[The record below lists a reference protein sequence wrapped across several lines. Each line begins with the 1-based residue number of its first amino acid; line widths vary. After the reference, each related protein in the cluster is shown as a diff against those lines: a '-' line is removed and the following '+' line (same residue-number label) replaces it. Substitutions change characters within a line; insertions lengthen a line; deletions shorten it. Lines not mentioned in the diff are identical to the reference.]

1 MEDSQFLIFIRYNVF
16 TMKIRSEIMLSEYF
30 DHFLLIIFT
39 NTNLERFHRQAE
51 NAFRISEMARIER

>member
-1 MEDSQFLIFIRYNVF
+1 
-16 TMKIRSEIMLSEYF
+16 MKIRSEIMLSEYF